1 MSAETIQI
9 KSLPSEAEVILREYA
24 RLQEREKGIRDK
36 KLALRQRLDAHLPH
50 TSDHEIIWSNLDGKR
65 VKISRAVKTKVN
77 YDEKLLKQR
86 LGGAYKEILVPDLSR
101 IRRKMHEISGIFKPV
116 LDVVGS
122 PDRFRVKQAIDR
134 GIVSPVDFDGA
145 YEKKED
151 VKIAVT
157 VCQQKAAG

>member
-1 MSAETIQI
+1 MRTETIQ
-9 KSLPSEAEVILREYA
+9 LENLDGEAEAILREYA
-24 RLQEREKGIRDK
+24 QLQQQEKKIRDK
-36 KLALRQRLDAHLPH
+36 KLALRQRLDTHLPH
-50 TSDHEIIWSNLDGKR
+50 ETDHEIIWSNLDGKR

-101 IRRKMHEISGIFKPV
+101 IRRKMRDISDIFKPV
-116 LDVVGS
+116 LDMVGS

-145 YEKKED
+145 YEKKEE
-151 VKIAVT
+151 VNIAVT
-157 VCQQKAAG
+157 VCQRKRGR